1 MICLRFSILLVCI
14 AILSAYSIHLLLK
27 SAGVVGKSVHF
38 SHVAD
43 HMRLIKPL
51 CYFRHPSLRA
61 ARESGFRSRWKNAG
75 CLHHY
80 TTQHW
85 RYGCTFCSW
94 HTSQRCWNCFL
105 MAAFTLQPCP
115 ATFSSS
121 SPSCRWLF
129 KLSSANTTT
138 PGEVQGPDAAV

>member
-1 MICLRFSILLVCI
+1 MICLCFSILLVCI

-38 SHVAD
+38 WRVGD
-43 HMRLIKPL
+43 HMRLIEPL
-51 CYFRHPSLRA
+51 CSFRHPSLRA
-61 ARESGFRSRWKNAG
+61 ARESGFRPHRKNAG
-75 CLHHY
+75 CQHHY
-80 TTQHW
+80 AAQHW
-85 RYGCTFCSW
+85 RYGRIFCSW
-94 HTSQRCWNCFL
+94 QTSKRCWNCFL
-105 MAAFTLQPCP
+105 TAAFPLQPCP

-129 KLSSANTTT
+129 KLSSASTTT